1 MRSKSYCIKVKPIAW
16 QRAARNSNRYFDAQ
30 AKDKLSHGLYL
41 INQHGDE
48 PLFDKAMRLQVIFF
62 MAIPK
67 TMQNR
72 QNSVYHS
79 KSPDLDNLLKFLLD
93 AMTDV
98 IITDDRLI
106 SAIDAVKVYDV
117 MPRTE
122 LTITEVM

>member
-1 MRSKSYCIKVKPIAW
+1 VKPIAW

>member
-1 MRSKSYCIKVKPIAW
+1 VRSKSYCIKVKPIAW

-30 AKDKLSHGLYL
+30 AKDKLAHGLYL

-48 PLFDKAMRLQVIFF
+48 PLFEGPIRLQVIFF

-67 TMQNR
+67 TLQNR
-72 QNSVYHS
+72 QHSVYHS
-79 KSPDLDNLLKFLLD
+79 KSPDLDNLIKFLLD

-98 IITDDRLI
+98 IIADDRIICSLD
-106 SAIDAVKVYDV
+106 AIKVYDV

-122 LTITEVM
+122 FIITEVK